1 MPGGDLEKVQINDD
15 HPNRIAKIG
24 AQLPHQIRDDLT
36 NFLCENAQVFAWS
49 YEDMPGIDPEIIS
62 HRLSID
68 PAFKPICQKCRA
80 YDAERY
86 AAMKDEVDK
95 LTKIGFVRKVNYLGW
110 LANVVMVRKT
120 PVKWRMCVDFTDLNK
135 ACPKDSFS
143 LPRIDQLIDSTAG
156 HELLSFMDAY
166 SGYNQIMMYPPNQEH
181 TSFITDR
188 GLYCY
193 KVMPFDL
200 KNAGA
205 TYQRLVNQMFANQIG
220 KNMEV
225 YVDDMLVKNVTVD
238 HHIQDLVETFKVLT
252 RYEMR
257 LNLAKCA
264 FGVSLGKFLG
274 FMVSQRGI
282 EANPEKTQ
290 AMLNMT
296 SLMTLKE
303 VQSLI
308 GRVAALN

>member
-24 AQLPHQIRDDLT
+24 AQLPPQIRDDLT

-86 AAMKDEVDK
+86 ATRWTSSRRLVSFVK
-95 LTKIGFVRKVNYLGW
+95 LTIQ
-110 LANVVMVRKT
+110 
-120 PVKWRMCVDFTDLNK
+120 

-238 HHIQDLVETFKVLT
+238 HHIQDLVETFEVLT

-257 LNLAKCA
+257 LNPAKCA
-264 FGVSLGKFLG
+264 FEVSSGKFLG
-274 FMVSQRGI
+274 FMVSFKWFELGSNLLSIDRREQTAIGCFAYLFYYGRLGDIRGRPSSLFGYNHSPI
-282 EANPEKTQ
+282 HSLNPL
-290 AMLNMT
+290 AFH
-296 SLMTLKE
+296 SFCE
-303 VQSLI
+303 VHC
-308 GRVAALN
+308 